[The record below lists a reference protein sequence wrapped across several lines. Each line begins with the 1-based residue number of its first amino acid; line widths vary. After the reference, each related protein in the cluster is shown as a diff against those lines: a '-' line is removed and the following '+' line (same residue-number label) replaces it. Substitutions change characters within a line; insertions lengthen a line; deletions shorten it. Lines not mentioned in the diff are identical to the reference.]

1 MAKAFGRRAL
11 RSSQRFIGGIIRT
24 DSMPTT
30 SFSAGNR
37 LEADRETQNTALHI
51 AVTRLNTLE
60 CLKVEQTR
68 RWSMDIDLK
77 KFKTIEDLPDDPEK
91 LKAIMLS
98 AFTKVERLSQDVAVL
113 ERLQVKKNKKS
124 TKDNE
129 SQNRFST
136 NKKLFIDIDQQTG

>member
-1 MAKAFGRRAL
+1 
-11 RSSQRFIGGIIRT
+11 
-24 DSMPTT
+24 
-30 SFSAGNR
+30 
-37 LEADRETQNTALHI
+37 
-51 AVTRLNTLE
+51 
-60 CLKVEQTR
+60 
-68 RWSMDIDLK
+68 MDIDLK